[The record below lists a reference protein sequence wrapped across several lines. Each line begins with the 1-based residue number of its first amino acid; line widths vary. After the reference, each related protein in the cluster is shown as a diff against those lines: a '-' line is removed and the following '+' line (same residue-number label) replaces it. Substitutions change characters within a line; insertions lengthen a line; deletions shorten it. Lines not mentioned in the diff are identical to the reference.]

1 MSKAGRVVIDEYA
14 LYRDRRHLACTK
26 REARKTSEAGETPA
40 VPGKSNRKLR
50 HNIKA
55 ALIFLFVLVLFSV
68 AHAQEVD
75 PGDVIRVKT
84 TLVNSPVLVIGR
96 DGKFVP
102 HLRREDFEVYEN
114 GVKQEIAYF
123 APVDNPFTVAIL
135 IDTSRSALFDLQ
147 DIQEA
152 AIAFVDKMRANDRAL
167 VVSFSSE
174 TDVLAEPTSDR
185 EVLQRAIRSARPGGN
200 SRVYDAIDFVIGK
213 KLAGIEGRTA
223 LILFTD
229 GVDNASRA
237 ATFDSALQQAAR
249 TESLIYPVQFSTYDY
264 MKARSPSSSFTPP
277 EGSGFSEQDY
287 QRADVFLHQL
297 AGTSGT
303 GVYPA
308 FDISDLERAIAGIV
322 DELHNEYSI
331 GYYPRTQGQPGEVRT
346 VQVRVNQP
354 QLVVR
359 ARTGYVIDKSGA
371 ALRTANKETAAI
383 NRVEDSSG
391 SIPLPRPAEAAE
403 ATDGRWLCKGPNTP
417 TDFAV
422 VKEGF
427 VAHCPP
433 NTTPNDQTNAWFIR
447 KPGPTETLC
456 KGFMTV
462 NGREVAGVPVP
473 AGYVVTGETNA
484 AVCAKSS
491 NAAVTANAWEIRLPR
506 QNEVVCKGF
515 PLPRGFVVI
524 DERSVAN
531 CPSIRGRKN
540 AWIIRTTD

>member
-1 MSKAGRVVIDEYA
+1 MNK
-14 LYRDRRHLACTK
+14 
-26 REARKTSEAGETPA
+26 
-40 VPGKSNRKLR
+40 VP
-50 HNIKA
+50 
-55 ALIFLFVLVLFSV
+55 LIFLCVLTLFSLV
-68 AHAQEVD
+68 VAQEVD

-102 HLRREDFEVYEN
+102 DLRREDFEIYEN

-152 AIAFVDKMRANDRAL
+152 AIAFVDKMRPNDRAL

-174 TDVLAEPTSDR
+174 TNVLSEPTSDR
-185 EVLQRAIRSARPGGN
+185 EALQRAIRSARPGGN
-200 SRVYDAIDFVIGK
+200 SRVYDAIDFVISK

-229 GVDNASRA
+229 GVDNDSRT

-249 TESLIYPVQFSTYDY
+249 TDSLIYPVQFSTYDY
-264 MKARSPSSSFTPP
+264 MKARSPSSTFTPP
-277 EGSGFSEQDY
+277 PGSGFSEQDY
-287 QRADVFLHQL
+287 QRADVFMHQL

-331 GYYPRTQGQPGEVRT
+331 GYYPRTQGQPGETRA

-359 ARTGYVIDKSGA
+359 ARTGYMIDKSGA
-371 ALRTANKETAAI
+371 ALRTANKEAIAI
-383 NRVEDSSG
+383 NRVEDSTG
-391 SIPLPRPAEAAE
+391 SIPLPRPNETE
-403 ATDGRWLCKGPNTP
+403 PTEGRWLCKGPNTP

-433 NTTPNDQTNAWFIR
+433 STRPNEQTNAWFIK
-447 KPGPTETLC
+447 KPGPSETLC

-473 AGYVVTGETNA
+473 AGYVVTGETKA
-484 AVCAKSS
+484 EVCANSS
-491 NAAVTANAWEIRLPR
+491 NVKITANAWEIRLPR

-515 PLPRGFVVI
+515 PLPRGFVVV
-524 DERSVAN
+524 DERSSPT
-531 CPSIRGRKN
+531 CPLSRAGKN
-540 AWIIRTTD
+540 AWVIRARD

>member
-1 MSKAGRVVIDEYA
+1 MSVFI
-14 LYRDRRHLACTK
+14 
-26 REARKTSEAGETPA
+26 
-40 VPGKSNRKLR
+40 
-50 HNIKA
+50 
-55 ALIFLFVLVLFSV
+55 LFFV
-68 AHAQEVD
+68 ASAQEID

-102 HLRREDFEVYEN
+102 NLRREDFEVFEN

-123 APVDNPFTVAIL
+123 VPVDNPFTVALL
-135 IDTSRSALFDLQ
+135 IDTSRSALFELQ

-152 AIAFVDKMRANDRAL
+152 AIAFVDKMRPNDRAL
-167 VVSFSSE
+167 VISFSNE
-174 TDVLAEPTSDR
+174 ATVLAEPTSDH
-185 EVLQRAIRSARPGGN
+185 EALHRAIRSAQPGGN
-200 SRVYDAIDFVIGK
+200 SRVYDALNFVLSK
-213 KLAGIEGRTA
+213 QLAPVQGRTA

-229 GVDNASRA
+229 GVDNDSRN
-237 ATFDSALQQAAR
+237 ATFDSTLQQAAR

-264 MKARSPSSSFTPP
+264 MKARSPSSSFKPP

-297 AGTSGT
+297 AKTSGT

-359 ARTGYVIDKSGA
+359 ARSEYVVDKSGA
-371 ALRTANKETAAI
+371 PLRTPHKETAAVPS
-383 NRVEDSSG
+383 VENSSG
-391 SIPLPRPAEAAE
+391 SVPVPRVSEAEP
-403 ATDGRWLCKGPNTP
+403 TDGRWICKGPEAP
-417 TDFAV
+417 TDLAV

-427 VAHCPP
+427 VAHCPASARK
-433 NTTPNDQTNAWFIR
+433 NDQTNAWFIR
-447 KPGPTETLC
+447 KPGPTEVLC

-473 AGYVVTGETNA
+473 AGYVVTGETKA
-484 AVCAKSS
+484 TVCAKSS
-491 NAAVTANAWEIRLPR
+491 NAALTANAWEIRLPR
-506 QNEVVCKGF
+506 QNDVVCKGF
-515 PLPRGFVVI
+515 PLPRGFAVV
-524 DERSVAN
+524 DQRSVPS
-531 CPSIRGRKN
+531 CPSIRGRNN
-540 AWIIRTTD
+540 AWVIRTTD

>member
-1 MSKAGRVVIDEYA
+1 MAKAV
-14 LYRDRRHLACTK
+14 
-26 REARKTSEAGETPA
+26 
-40 VPGKSNRKLR
+40 
-50 HNIKA
+50 
-55 ALIFLFVLVLFSV
+55 LILWFVLLLFSLT
-68 AHAQEVD
+68 HGQEID

-96 DGKFVP
+96 EGKFVP
-102 HLRREDFEVYEN
+102 DLKREDFEIYEN

-135 IDTSRSALFDLQ
+135 IDTSRSALFELQ

-152 AIAFVDKMRANDRAL
+152 ALAFVEKMRPKDRAL
-167 VVSFSSE
+167 VVSFSGE
-174 TDVLAEPTSDR
+174 TTVLSEPTSDR
-185 EVLQRAIRSARPGGN
+185 QALHSAIRSARPGGN
-200 SRVYDAIDFVIGK
+200 SRVYDAIDFVISK

-229 GVDNASRA
+229 GVDNDSRT
-237 ATFDSALQQAAR
+237 ATLDSALQQAAR

-264 MKARSPSSSFTPP
+264 MKARSPSATFKPP

-287 QRADVFLHQL
+287 QRADVFMHQL
-297 AGTSGT
+297 ASISGT

-308 FDISDLERAIAGIV
+308 FDISDLERAISSIV

-331 GYYPRTQGQPGEVRT
+331 GYYPRTQGQPGETRA

-359 ARTGYVIDKSGA
+359 ARSGYVIDKSGA
-371 ALRTANKETAAI
+371 ALRTPNKETTTSDRGA
-383 NRVEDSSG
+383 DSSG
-391 SIPLPRPAEAAE
+391 SIPLPRPNESE
-403 ATDGRWLCKGPNTP
+403 PTDGRWLCKGPDTP

-433 NTTPNDQTNAWFIR
+433 STRPNDQTNAWFIK

-456 KGFMTV
+456 KGFITV
-462 NGREVAGVPVP
+462 NGREVAGAPVP
-473 AGYVVTGETNA
+473 AGYVVTGETKTT
-484 AVCAKSS
+484 VCAKSS
-491 NAAVTANAWEIRLPR
+491 SAAITANAWEIRLPR

-524 DERSVAN
+524 DERSVPG

-540 AWIIRTTD
+540 AWVIRTTD